1 MTEPPDFRPD
11 ERRQGLAVSEE
22 IERCVKDARKR
33 ERARCAALVLHHL
46 DVTSETSIAGKLL
59 AAIRSGE
66 AAP

>member
-1 MTEPPDFRPD
+1 M
-11 ERRQGLAVSEE
+11 SEE